1 MPCASRPA
9 SLTTTLGATA
19 EPFSESS
26 SIIFS
31 FVSDII
37 SYDERVRSLSE
48 APRCPSAPFPQR
60 KQPDEKQERERGR
73 KVREEE
79 QTVDSLASKA
89 SVGGRRAALFYNHLD
104 AVRVEWRTRDAL
116 ALSPV
121 RSLSTMCAQISHRFG
136 STRRRK
142 ILLALQPPVQAA
154 LTSASTVP
162 DIFSRITSLQNSTSK
177 FSEVS
182 FCSFFRSKNVR
193 EIREN
198 RSNEPSF
205 SRSTSQVNNHE
216 RCLINARRHSC
227 AHIFGGEGRVYLMKQ
242 HFSRTRDAG

>member
-1 MPCASRPA
+1 MP
-9 SLTTTLGATA
+9 
-19 EPFSESS
+19 
-26 SIIFS
+26 
-31 FVSDII
+31 
-37 SYDERVRSLSE
+37 
-48 APRCPSAPFPQR
+48 
-60 KQPDEKQERERGR
+60 
-73 KVREEE
+73 
-79 QTVDSLASKA
+79 
-89 SVGGRRAALFYNHLD
+89 
-104 AVRVEWRTRDAL
+104 
-116 ALSPV
+116 LSPV

-142 ILLALQPPVQAA
+142 ISLALRTPVQAA

-193 EIREN
+193 EIRVN

-216 RCLINARRHSC
+216 RCLINDPRSLVRTYFWRRRQSLSNETALLENEGCGVAQGGHKARRTAYCPSPWPIC
-227 AHIFGGEGRVYLMKQ
+227 FLFTPPQGLSDPSDNI
-242 HFSRTRDAG
+242 DADTKRGDSDLD